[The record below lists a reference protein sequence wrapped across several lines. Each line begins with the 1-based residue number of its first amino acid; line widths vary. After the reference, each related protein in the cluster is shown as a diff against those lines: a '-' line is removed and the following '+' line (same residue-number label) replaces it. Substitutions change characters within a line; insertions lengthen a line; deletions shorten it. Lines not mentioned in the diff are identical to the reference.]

1 MEEIYIMESHWSNI
15 SIFSS
20 SKFSHFTQENIAD
33 ITPPRWLELEK
44 PGRHKWGN

>member
-1 MEEIYIMESHWSNI
+1 MESQWSNI

-44 PGRHKWGN
+44 PGRHK